1 MMIVP
6 IHQRLHWGNIPW
18 ISVAIAIVCIWIFAV
33 PQQRDNVI
41 YEEAIELYETFQ
53 LKKIE
58 EPLYQAYAKS
68 HPEAYI
74 HELEEPLGDDVPSE
88 VLQWDRGFRSWLSSG
103 QAFSSEETATAW
115 REESR
120 WFDEKIA
127 STWSERFSVRSESPT
142 VFQSLTS
149 SFLHGDWGHLF
160 GNLLFLM
167 ILGFLV
173 ERALGPW
180 LYLAVYLL
188 CGIAAALFWAV
199 TSEPWLSS
207 VGASGGI
214 SGLMGALCVLWGFRK
229 IRFFYWF
236 IVVFD
241 YVRAPAVL
249 LLLPWLGWEFWNWG
263 TSEGS
268 GVAYSSH
275 AGGIIAGA
283 VLALIVKGLRW
294 DRADAYEDG
303 LDAVLSREKRVAE
316 LRSALGKLDVSRAEG
331 LLPELLKGYPKDAEI
346 QTLAL
351 RSAMMGRQSVL
362 AAERSAKL
370 VLSPINPDEREQ
382 VIAVLEE
389 WKRLGGTWN
398 VPETLAYVGLLLDH
412 GLSEKAAE
420 QLVEKSKGVGSEIAG
435 PWLRTAF
442 ERSRDGDL
450 AGSKILLERLI
461 ESLPET
467 PEAEK
472 ARTHMRG

>member
-18 ISVAIAIVCIWIFAV
+18 MSVAIALVCIWIFAV
-33 PQQRDNVI
+33 PQQRDNLI
-41 YEEAIELYETFQ
+41 YDEAAALYDAHRLQDIEA
-53 LKKIE
+53 
-58 EPLYQAYAKS
+58 PLYRAYAES
-68 HPEAYI
+68 HPDAYI
-74 HELEEPLGDDVPSE
+74 HELGEPVGDSVPPE
-88 VLQWDRGFRSWLSSG
+88 ILQWDRGFRSWLKSG
-103 QAFSSEETATAW
+103 EAFASEHSAETW
-115 REESR
+115 RDESR

-127 STWSERFSVRSESPT
+127 STWTERYSVRSESPT

-188 CGIAAALFWAV
+188 CSIAASWLWAV
-199 TSEPWLSS
+199 TSEPWLYS

-214 SGLMGALCVLWGFRK
+214 SGMMGALCVLWGFRK

-263 TSEGS
+263 TRDGS
-268 GVAYSSH
+268 SVAYSSH

-283 VLALIVKGLRW
+283 ALALIAKGLRW
-294 DRADAYEDG
+294 DRADAYEDSF
-303 LDAVLSREKRVAE
+303 DAVPSREKRVAE
-316 LRSALGKLDVSRAEG
+316 LRSAIGRLDVSRAEG
-331 LLPELLKGYPKDAEI
+331 LLPELLKDYSKDAEI
-346 QTLAL
+346 QTLAI
-351 RSAMMGRQSVL
+351 RSAMMGRQAAL

-370 VLSPINPDEREQ
+370 VLSPINPDEREM

-389 WKRLGGTWN
+389 CGRLGGRWN
-398 VPETLAYVGLLLDH
+398 VPETLAYAGLLLDH
-412 GLSEKAAE
+412 GLSEKAAG
-420 QLVEKSKGVGSEIAG
+420 QLAEKSIDVGAEIAG
-435 PWLRTAF
+435 PWLRIAF

-461 ESLPET
+461 ESLPGT
-467 PEAEK
+467 PEAGK
-472 ARTHMRG
+472 ARAHMRG